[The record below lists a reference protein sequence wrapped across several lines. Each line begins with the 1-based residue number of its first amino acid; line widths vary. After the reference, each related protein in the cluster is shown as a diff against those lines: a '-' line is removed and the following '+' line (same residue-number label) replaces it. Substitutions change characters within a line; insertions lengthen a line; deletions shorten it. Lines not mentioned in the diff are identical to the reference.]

1 MLVKGKGCETEK
13 VSVLGQSVELEVGQG
28 YGLQFE
34 LMVLYGLIVGLL
46 ECQNRLYGLAH
57 L

>member
-1 MLVKGKGCETEK
+1 MLVKGRGCETKK
-13 VSVLGQSVELEVGQG
+13 VLVLGQNAALEAGQG

-34 LMVLYGLIVGLL
+34 LRVLYGLFVGLL